1 LTNRFVVKKYQNQ
14 LDECAS
20 PNTEGNYMKV
30 SRRSIALLTTPA
42 IVAVTLTLSNASS
55 APAAGADWC
64 SKVKISYFKGGSS
77 DAFSDILE
85 KGARAAAADTGAQVT
100 IIGSGWDFP
109 KMVQGF
115 REEIAKKPDAI
126 SFMGHPGDG
135 AIQPL
140 AKDAKKAGI
149 LVDYANVPPAE
160 TLKNVGGGFVGANLR
175 FMGEALATRSIKDF
189 GLASGD
195 EAIVVGTFGVPG
207 RSDREDGSVAV
218 LEKAGLKV
226 NKLNLNTLGD
236 TNGNPDL
243 ATASLTASIKKAT
256 KLKLIVA
263 AGPVLGNMPNYF
275 KAAGLKPG
283 QVKVSGFDLGATVF
297 AAFASGHVQLSADQE
312 PFKQGYFPIVSL
324 CMQKVYGL
332 APSSVDTSSG
342 FVTTDN
348 FKLVSS
354 LPKGYR

>member
-1 LTNRFVVKKYQNQ
+1 MK
-14 LDECAS
+14 AS
-20 PNTEGNYMKV
+20 HRVAALGTAGATA
-30 SRRSIALLTTPA
+30 ALLFTA
-42 IVAVTLTLSNASS
+42 ISMPS
-55 APAAGADWC
+55 APAAGSGWC
-64 SKVKISYFKGGSS
+64 SKVKISYFKGGAS

-85 KGARAAAADTGAQVT
+85 KGARAAAADSGANIT

-135 AIQPL
+135 AIRPL
-140 AKDAKKAGI
+140 AEQAKKAGI

-160 TLKNVGGGFVGANLR
+160 TLKNVGGAFVGANLR
-175 FMGEALATRSIKDF
+175 LMGETLAAKSIKDF
-189 GLASGD
+189 GLVSGD
-195 EAIVVGTFGVPG
+195 EAIVAGTFGVPG
-207 RSDREDGSVAV
+207 RSDREDGTVAV
-218 LEKAGLKV
+218 LEKAGIKV

-243 ATASLTASIKKAT
+243 ATASMTASVKKAS

-263 AGPVLGNMPNYF
+263 AGPVLGNMGNYF

-312 PFKQGYFPIVSL
+312 PFKQGYFPVISL

-348 FKLVSS
+348 YKLVST
-354 LPKGYR
+354 LPKGFR

>member
-1 LTNRFVVKKYQNQ
+1 
-14 LDECAS
+14 
-20 PNTEGNYMKV
+20 MKV
-30 SRRSIALLTTPA
+30 SRRSTALVVATGFTAAAFALT
-42 IVAVTLTLSNASS
+42 NAPS
-55 APAAGADWC
+55 APAAGSGWC
-64 SKVKISYFKGGSS
+64 SKVKISYFKGGAS

-85 KGARAAAADTGAQVT
+85 KGARTAAADTGANVT

-140 AKDAKKAGI
+140 AIQAKKAGI

-175 FMGEALATRSIKDF
+175 LMGESLAAKSVKDF
-189 GLASGD
+189 GLVSGD
-195 EAIVVGTFGVPG
+195 EAIVAGTFGVPG
-207 RSDREDGSVAV
+207 RSDREDGTVAV
-218 LEKAGLKV
+218 LEKAGIKV

-243 ATASLTASIKKAT
+243 ATATMTASIKKAT

-263 AGPVLGNMPNYF
+263 AGPVLGNMGNYF

-283 QVKVSGFDLGATVF
+283 AVKVSGFDLGATVF

-312 PFKQGYFPIVSL
+312 PFKQGYMPIISL

-348 FKLVSS
+348 YKLVST
-354 LPKGYR
+354 LPKGFR

>member
-1 LTNRFVVKKYQNQ
+1 MISKPGRARPKLGGFMRA
-14 LDECAS
+14 L
-20 PNTEGNYMKV
+20 
-30 SRRSIALLTTPA
+30 RRSIALVSAAA
-42 IVAVTLTLSNASS
+42 ILPVGFTLANVPGAS
-55 APAAGADWC
+55 AAGSGWC
-64 SKVKISYFKGGSS
+64 SKVKISYFKGGAS

-85 KGARAAAADTGAQVT
+85 KGARAAAADTGANVT

-140 AKDAKKAGI
+140 AIQAKKAGI
-149 LVDYANVPPAE
+149 LVDYSNVPPAE
-160 TLKNVGGGFVGANLR
+160 TLKNVGGAFVGANLR
-175 FMGEALATRSIKDF
+175 LMGESLAARSIKDF
-189 GLASGD
+189 GLKSGD
-195 EAIVVGTFGVPG
+195 EAIVAGTFGVPG
-207 RSDREDGSVAV
+207 RSDREDGTVAV
-218 LEKAGLKV
+218 LEKAGIKV

-236 TNGNPDL
+236 TNGNPEL
-243 ATASLTASIKKAT
+243 ATPAMTASIKKAT

-275 KAAGLKPG
+275 KAAGLKG
-283 QVKVSGFDLGATVF
+283 GDVKVSGFDLGATVF
-297 AAFASGHVQLSADQE
+297 AAFASNHVQLSADQE

-332 APSSVDTSSG
+332 APASVDTSSG

-348 FKLVSS
+348 YKLVST
-354 LPKGYR
+354 LPKGFR

>member
-1 LTNRFVVKKYQNQ
+1 MTRTRRTMALGASVALVAATGVV
-14 LDECAS
+14 
-20 PNTEGNYMKV
+20 V
-30 SRRSIALLTTPA
+30 
-42 IVAVTLTLSNASS
+42 NAPST
-55 APAAGADWC
+55 PAAGSGWC
-64 SKVKISYFKGGSS
+64 SKVKISYFKGGSA

-85 KGARAAAADTGAQVT
+85 KGARAAAADTGANIT
-100 IIGSGWDFP
+100 IVGSGWDFP
-109 KMVQGF
+109 KMAQQF

-140 AKDAKKAGI
+140 AIQAKKAGI
-149 LVDYANVPPAE
+149 LVDYSNVPPAE

-175 FMGEALATRSIKDF
+175 FMGEALATKSIKDF
-189 GLASGD
+189 GLVSGD

-207 RSDREDGSVAV
+207 RSDREDGVVAI
-218 LEKAGLKV
+218 LEKGGIKV
-226 NKLNLNTLGD
+226 NKLNLGAIGD

-243 ATASLTASIKKAT
+243 VTPVLTASVKKAT

-348 FKLVSS
+348 YKLVSS
-354 LPKGYR
+354 LPKGFR

>member
-1 LTNRFVVKKYQNQ
+1 
-14 LDECAS
+14 
-20 PNTEGNYMKV
+20 MKV
-30 SRRSIALLTTPA
+30 SRRSTALV
-42 IVAVTLTLSNASS
+42 VATGFTAAAFTLTNAPS
-55 APAAGADWC
+55 APAAGSGWC
-64 SKVKISYFKGGSS
+64 SKVKISYFKGGAS

-85 KGARAAAADTGAQVT
+85 KGARTAAADTGANVT

-140 AKDAKKAGI
+140 AIQAKKAGI

-160 TLKNVGGGFVGANLR
+160 TLRNVGGGFVGANLR
-175 FMGEALATRSIKDF
+175 LMGESLAAKSVKDF
-189 GLASGD
+189 GLVSGD
-195 EAIVVGTFGVPG
+195 EAIVAGTFGVPG
-207 RSDREDGSVAV
+207 RSDREDGTVAV
-218 LEKAGLKV
+218 LEKAGIKV

-243 ATASLTASIKKAT
+243 ATATMTASIKKAT

-263 AGPVLGNMPNYF
+263 AGPVLGNMGNYF

-283 QVKVSGFDLGATVF
+283 AVKVSGFDLGATVF

-312 PFKQGYFPIVSL
+312 PFKQGYMPIVSL

-348 FKLVSS
+348 YKLVST
-354 LPKGYR
+354 LPKGFR

>member
-1 LTNRFVVKKYQNQ
+1 M
-14 LDECAS
+14 S
-20 PNTEGNYMKV
+20 I
-30 SRRSIALLTTPA
+30 SRRSKALLTSAALVP
-42 IVAVTLTLSNASS
+42 LTLVATRGPVAS
-55 APAAGADWC
+55 AAGSGWC
-64 SKVKISYFKGGSS
+64 SKVKISYFKGGAS

-85 KGARAAAADTGAQVT
+85 KGARAAAADTGANLTV
-100 IIGSGWDFP
+100 IGSGWDFP

-140 AKDAKKAGI
+140 AVQAQKAGI
-149 LVDYANVPPAE
+149 LVDYSNVPPAE
-160 TLKNVGGGFVGANLR
+160 TLKNVGGAFVGANLR
-175 FMGEALATRSIKDF
+175 FMGEALAARSIKDF
-189 GLASGD
+189 GLVSGD
-195 EAIVVGTFGVPG
+195 EAIVAGTFGVPG
-207 RSDREDGSVAV
+207 RSDREDGTVAV
-218 LEKAGLKV
+218 LEKAGVKV

-243 ATASLTASIKKAT
+243 ATASMTASVKKAT

-263 AGPVLGNMPNYF
+263 AGPVLGNMGNYF

-297 AAFASGHVQLSADQE
+297 AQFASGHVQLSADQE

-342 FVTTDN
+342 FVTTAN
-348 FKLVSS
+348 YKLVST
-354 LPKGYR
+354 LPKGFR

>member
-1 LTNRFVVKKYQNQ
+1 MNASRRFVAFGTVG
-14 LDECAS
+14 AS
-20 PNTEGNYMKV
+20 LAMAFTITNMP
-30 SRRSIALLTTPA
+30 S
-42 IVAVTLTLSNASS
+42 
-55 APAAGADWC
+55 AGAQGSGWC
-64 SKVKISYFKGGSS
+64 SKVKISYFKGGAS

-85 KGARAAAADTGAQVT
+85 KGARAAAADSGAKVT

-135 AIQPL
+135 AIRPL
-140 AKDAKKAGI
+140 AEQAKKAGI

-160 TLKNVGGGFVGANLR
+160 TLKNVGGAFVGANLR
-175 FMGEALATRSIKDF
+175 LMGESLAAKSIKDF
-189 GLASGD
+189 GLVRGD
-195 EAIVVGTFGVPG
+195 EAIVAGTFGVPG
-207 RSDREDGSVAV
+207 RSDREDGTVAV

-226 NKLNLNTLGD
+226 TKLNLNTLGD

-243 ATASLTASIKKAT
+243 ATSAMTASVKKAT

-283 QVKVSGFDLGATVF
+283 EVKVSGFDLGATVF

-312 PFKQGYFPIVSL
+312 PFKQGYFPIISL

-348 FKLVSS
+348 YKLVSS

>member
-1 LTNRFVVKKYQNQ
+1 
-14 LDECAS
+14 
-20 PNTEGNYMKV
+20 MKA
-30 SRRSIALLTTPA
+30 SRRLFAIGSAAALL
-42 IVAVTLTLSNASS
+42 AVTLTVVSGPS
-55 APAAGADWC
+55 APAAGAGWC
-64 SKVKISYFKGGSS
+64 SKVKISYFKGGAS

-85 KGARAAAADTGAQVT
+85 KGARAAAADTGANVT

-140 AKDAKKAGI
+140 AVQAKKDGI
-149 LVDYANVPPAE
+149 LVDYSNVPPAE

-175 FMGEALATRSIKDF
+175 FMGEALATKSIKDF
-189 GLASGD
+189 GLVSGD

-207 RSDREDGSVAV
+207 RSDREDGTVAV
-218 LEKAGLKV
+218 LEKAGIKV

-243 ATASLTASIKKAT
+243 ATAALTASIKKAT

-283 QVKVSGFDLGATVF
+283 AVKVSGFDLGATVF

-348 FKLVSS
+348 YKLVSS
-354 LPKGYR
+354 LPKGFR

>member
-1 LTNRFVVKKYQNQ
+1 MK
-14 LDECAS
+14 AS
-20 PNTEGNYMKV
+20 H
-30 SRRSIALLTTPA
+30 RAAALGTAGAT
-42 IVAVTLTLSNASS
+42 VAMLFTVMNMPS
-55 APAAGADWC
+55 APAAGSGWC
-64 SKVKISYFKGGSS
+64 SKVKISYFKGGAS

-85 KGARAAAADTGAQVT
+85 KGARAAAADSGANVT

-135 AIQPL
+135 AIRPL
-140 AKDAKKAGI
+140 AEQAKKAGI

-160 TLKNVGGGFVGANLR
+160 TLKNVGGAFVGANLR
-175 FMGEALATRSIKDF
+175 LMGESLAAKSIKDF
-189 GLASGD
+189 GLVSGD
-195 EAIVVGTFGVPG
+195 EAIV
-207 RSDREDGSVAV
+207 
-218 LEKAGLKV
+218 AG

-243 ATASLTASIKKAT
+243 ATASITASVKKAT

-263 AGPVLGNMPNYF
+263 AGPVLGNMGNYF

-312 PFKQGYFPIVSL
+312 PFKQGYFPVISL

-348 FKLVSS
+348 YKLVST
-354 LPKGYR
+354 LPKGFR